1 MATSDRDSIELRA
14 PPLPPQQSLGYKSL
28 PHRLICFRHP
38 GYPDNAN
45 LNVLLTLY
53 AFDHPDGGLHY
64 GTAFL
69 ACAIVAV
76 NAFNGYMT
84 ETRDGH
90 KLEMEWDGLLL
101 KKEYYFHVPSTGG
114 DGEEGQVGIE
124 GSASSTQKY
133 QYPVYP
139 SFEHWSFPHQTIPA
153 HWPSAPPSPGVELAP
168 PSASGLTAHVLGRDH
183 HCLVTLSK
191 DNMVGAHLCPHK
203 ECAWFKRNSMGIYN
217 NKRSLGAHLLDDV
230 SNAIALRSDV
240 HTTFDQKGFLISRKK
255 SKWIIH
261 FLEMTNELGGLYHNT
276 SIEIATNVSPQ
287 FLLVRFAWAIFP
299 LLTVFLGC
307 GVPRQVRVRVVDQDS
322 FLEQDK
328 FLGAKELDNTIN
340 PPKSRNP
347 SPTKRPRGSNNDA
360 PDAEDDHG
368 YRIRKRGDAPSED
381 ASEHRGRKRHRASSA
396 EQTKVANVAIRSKP
410 SRLQS
415 PCDIDAGL
423 TALEKKQLEWV
434 RAQRPQDPNL
444 LCCDYSEAERACRLG
459 LPGKKELGG
468 AYLCF
473 ECLGYE
479 YEPELPPLADEWQ
492 DSDGGAQSLS
502 DDFERAC
509 VVV

>member
-1 MATSDRDSIELRA
+1 MATSDRHGIEVRETS
-14 PPLPPQQSLGYKSL
+14 PPQQSPSYKS
-28 PHRLICFRHP
+28 PSHHKICFRHP

-45 LNVLLTLY
+45 HNVLLTLY

-84 ETRDGH
+84 ETRDGD

-114 DGEEGQVGIE
+114 DGGEGQFGIG
-124 GSASSTQKY
+124 GSASSTEKY

-139 SFEHWSFPHQTIPA
+139 SFEHWSFPHEAIPA
-153 HWPSAPPSPGVELAP
+153 HWPSAPPSLDVELAP
-168 PSASGLTAHVLGRDH
+168 PSASGLTAHVLSRDQ

-191 DNMVGAHLCPHK
+191 DNMERAHLCPHK
-203 ECAWFKRNSMGIYN
+203 EGEWFNRNSMDIYN
-217 NKRSLGAHLLDDV
+217 SKRSLGDYLLDDV

-240 HTTFDQKGFLISRKK
+240 HTTFDEKRFLISRKK

-261 FLEMTNELGGLYHNT
+261 FLELTNELGGLYHNT
-276 SIEIATNVSPQ
+276 SIKVATNVSPQ
-287 FLLVRFAWAIFP
+287 LLLVRFAWAIFP
-299 LLTVFLGC
+299 LVRVFLGR
-307 GVPRQVRVRVVDQDS
+307 GVPRQVRVGVVDQGS
-322 FLEQDK
+322 FFEQDK
-328 FLGAKELDNTIN
+328 ILGAKELKETIN

-347 SPTKRPRGSNNDA
+347 SPTKRPRESNNDTT
-360 PDAEDDHG
+360 DAEDDNG
-368 YRIRKRGDAPSED
+368 YRNRKRGDALSED
-381 ASEHRGRKRHRASSA
+381 ASEHRGRKRQRASSP
-396 EQTKVANVAIRSKP
+396 EQTKVANVAVRSKALP
-410 SRLQS
+410 LQS
-415 PCDIDAGL
+415 PRDIDAGP

-434 RAQRPQDPNL
+434 RAQRPQDPKL
-444 LCCDYSEAERACRLG
+444 LCCDYSEAERARRLG

-473 ECLGYE
+473 ECLGFE
-479 YEPELPPLADEWQ
+479 YEPELPPLADGWQ
-492 DSDGGAQSLS
+492 DSDGVA
-502 DDFERAC
+502 
-509 VVV
+509 